1 MKQYVVINFYIFLV
15 EIKAHIEKLSS
26 KEKKPSL
33 REQLARDKETVNAAP
48 KKATA
53 KTKKAELEV

>member
-15 EIKAHIEKLSS
+15 EIKAHIEKLSG

-33 REQLARDKETVNAAP
+33 RKQLAKDKEAVNAAP
-48 KKATA
+48 KKAA